1 MSDGTQGFPTWFAKL
16 LLSVTSVL
24 VGQLLIEGWFRLNI
38 PEPGAVEALEGI
50 DAQMELG
57 HWRAWHVKPNLSV
70 GHNGV
75 QVRTNSFG
83 CRDREFSVRPVTS
96 NRGGMEMYRSH
107 ATRAGKTRVLLT
119 GDSFVYGDGTPQ
131 EDVLSAQ
138 LGRGLGS
145 SFEVFGCGQLGY
157 NTLDAYMF
165 YKLRLRRLKPAVVV
179 HIHVLYDTECRQ
191 FCPEDSLPESIE
203 RLRSDRIPVPRFLTT
218 RLYAAEFISRR
229 IAMRENCR
237 FHLESMLF
245 RYTNESPGWRQS
257 TQYLL
262 KFADL
267 VEKDGGRFHVA
278 LFPLMTDFEKYPF
291 EKAHEAMIRFCEA
304 NGLSCV
310 DFLSAFREYGKSGL
324 DMHVHMADSHP
335 NGEAYGVAARRLR
348 RMLADRP

>member
-1 MSDGTQGFPTWFAKL
+1 MSDGTRGLPTWFAKL

-24 VGQLLIEGWFRLNI
+24 VGLLLIEGWFRLNI
-38 PEPGAVEALEGI
+38 PEPGAVEALERI

-57 HWRAWHVKPNLSV
+57 HWRAWHVKPDFSMV
-70 GHNGV
+70 HNGV

-83 CRDREFSVRPVTS
+83 CRDREFSV
-96 NRGGMEMYRSH
+96 

-131 EDVLSAQ
+131 EAVLSAQ

-145 SFEVFGCGQLGY
+145 SFEIFGCGQLSY

-165 YKLRLRRLKPAVVV
+165 YKLRLKRLKPAVVV
-179 HIHVLYDTECRQ
+179 HIHVLNYTECRQ

-203 RLRSDRIPVPRFLTT
+203 RLRSDRIPIPRFLTT
-218 RLYAAEFISRR
+218 WLYAAKFISRR
-229 IAMRENCR
+229 IAMRENRR
-237 FHLESMLF
+237 FNLESMLF

-267 VEKDGGRFHVA
+267 VEKNGGRFHVA
-278 LFPLMTDFEKYPF
+278 LFPIMADFEKHPF
-291 EKAHEAMIRFCEA
+291 EKAHEAMMRFCEA

-310 DFLSAFREYGKSGL
+310 DLLPAFREYGKSGL

-335 NGEAYGVAARRLR
+335 NGEAHGVAARRLR